1 MKAIESNSKP
11 ERINIDKR
19 GANTAGIKRY
29 NRKNYSKIKIRQ
41 CKYLNTIVAQ
51 DHRMIKWRIILGLG
65 FKEFESA
72 KRTISGIEVLRMIKK
87 INCCFLKIKPIH
99 HLYHELRTSRFKS
112 NFYNYIWR
120 LRQNL
125 LLLQSV

>member
-1 MKAIESNSKP
+1 MLSSKGSNSKP

-72 KRTISGIEVLRMIKK
+72 KRTISGIEVVRMIKK
-87 INCCFLKIKPIH
+87 N
-99 HLYHELRTSRFKS
+99 
-112 NFYNYIWR
+112 
-120 LRQNL
+120 QL
-125 LLLQSV
+125 LHPEN